1 MCAEPLHLQC
11 RPPPVR
17 SHLHLLKE
25 ADSEHCDFYK
35 SAWYFAWLLVQ
46 RRVQCKSILL
56 VKKVI
61 DDDTCDLCRSGPET
75 VNHIPLHGSS
85 GVGSAHRRPPLNTC
99 GTLLYRR
106 PLRRHTGPASCYSAA
121 ASYGNTETVWC
132 SSLTHPLPR
141 IRPSL
146 AMSPKDRRS
155 SATYL
160 MPGVPFFAVPH
171 VIY

>member
-75 VNHIPLHGSS
+75 VNHIIFAREFWRWIGAPAASVEHLRDAPLPPTTSA
-85 GVGSAHRRPPLNTC
+85 AHRSCFLLLCCCQLWKHRNGVVFQSDTSFAENPPIS
-99 GTLLYRR
+99 GDV
-106 PLRRHTGPASCYSAA
+106 A
-121 ASYGNTETVWC
+121 
-132 SSLTHPLPR
+132 
-141 IRPSL
+141 
-146 AMSPKDRRS
+146 
-155 SATYL
+155 
-160 MPGVPFFAVPH
+160 
-171 VIY
+171 